1 MNNTFNIKRFGL
13 AFRKDLIENWKR
25 YLLMFLTLLGIL
37 AIVTTY
43 ITWYYHK
50 EPRINYNFHYPINKS
65 LLIYLSFIFI
75 SAGIWFASTFTNP
88 MNSKLKRISY
98 LVSPASNLEKYL
110 IRWIITTVGFI
121 VAFFV
126 ALWIADALRVA
137 ICSIKF
143 PEADIKFLDI
153 SKLVGPEN
161 EAVYREYVVPKSVF
175 IIFLS
180 LYFLFQSI
188 FILGSTFWEKASFIK
203 TFTVMAA
210 IITAYIFIC
219 RWTIL
224 LFYGDLQGYF
234 NVLSSYERLNTMSEV
249 QSMYYVSFFFA
260 VITIVCWILAF
271 FRIKE
276 SEIINRL

>member
-13 AFRKDLIENWKR
+13 AFRKDLIENGKH
-25 YLLMFLTLLGIL
+25 YLLMFFTLLGIIS
-37 AIVTTY
+37 IVIIY
-43 ITWYYHK
+43 VTWYNDK
-50 EPRINYNFHYPINKS
+50 TNFNYRYPLNRS
-65 LLIYLSFIFI
+65 LLIYLSWLFIA
-75 SAGIWFASTFTNP
+75 AGIWFASTFTNS
-88 MNSKLKRISY
+88 MSSKLKRISY

-153 SKLVGPEN
+153 SKLVGLEN
-161 EAVYREYVVPKSVF
+161 EPVYREYVVPKSVF

-188 FILGSTFWEKASFIK
+188 FLLGSTFCEKLSFIK
-203 TFTVMAA
+203 TFTVVAA
-210 IITAYIFIC
+210 IIVAYIFIC

-224 LFYGDLQGYF
+224 LFYGNLEGYG
-234 NVLSSYERLNTMSEV
+234 NVLSSFVTIRNMSE
-249 QSMYYVSFFFA
+249 SISFVVTVFA
-260 VITIVCWILAF
+260 VFTVICWVLAF

>member
-13 AFRKDLIENWKR
+13 AFRKDLIENGKS
-25 YLLMFLTLLGIL
+25 YLLMFLTLLGII
-37 AIVTTY
+37 AIVTIY

-50 EPRINYNFHYPINKS
+50 ETRINYNFHYPINIS
-65 LLIYLSFIFI
+65 MLIYLSFIFI
-75 SAGIWFASTFTNP
+75 AAGIWFASTFANP

-126 ALWIADALRVA
+126 AMWIADALRVA

-161 EAVYREYVVPKSVF
+161 EAVYREYLVPKSVF

-188 FILGSTFWEKASFIK
+188 FLLGSTFWEKASFIK
-203 TFTVMAA
+203 TFTVVAA
-210 IITAYIFIC
+210 IIAAYIFIC

-234 NVLSSYERLNTMSEV
+234 NVLSSYERINTMSEV
-249 QSMYYVSFFFA
+249 QSMYYVSFICA
-260 VITIVCWILAF
+260 VITIGCWILAF